1 MMTANEL
8 AQHEAIK
15 VLLKQAVENNS
26 HLTQQQKMI
35 AKNNI
40 DVAAQQADWIIE
52 MLRICGYLR

>member
-1 MMTANEL
+1 MTANEL

-15 VLLKQAVENNS
+15 ALLKKAVDNNLN
-26 HLTQQQKMI
+26 LTQQQKMI

>member
-1 MMTANEL
+1 MTANEL

-15 VLLKQAVENNS
+15 VLLKQAVENNPN
-26 HLTQQQKMI
+26 LTQQQKMI

-52 MLRICGYLR
+52 MLRMCGYLR